1 MARPKITLIEVVKN
15 DVSIK
20 KVIENMILD
29 KIEWQE
35 SIHVLILTSRLKIHV
50 QLQNYRIKVWLLLN
64 V

>member
-50 QLQNYRIKVWLLLN
+50 
-64 V
+64 